1 MTEGEAVARLLIHA
15 AAVGC
20 ADLVLGPSTEHDQ
33 LNGNNILGHYGLQS
47 VRLKRPGNSCLPP
60 EIRRKPMSQGEL
72 IAVAFKD
79 RTKAR
84 ESLDEVHRLQREGL
98 LDVDGAA
105 VLEIDDNGRPLIHRP
120 EVLADKGLIAGG
132 VVGGVVGTLVGAM
145 TMNPIIGGVLGVSIG
160 SVSGAG
166 AGALVD
172 AGIED
177 GFLTDLAG
185 QLEPESSALFV
196 QVRTDDLDSSIRA
209 TKPMGGKVITTSL
222 NPFDAENLQKALEGR
237 LDDVMG

>member
-1 MTEGEAVARLLIHA
+1 
-15 AAVGC
+15 
-20 ADLVLGPSTEHDQ
+20 
-33 LNGNNILGHYGLQS
+33 
-47 VRLKRPGNSCLPP
+47 
-60 EIRRKPMSQGEL
+60 MSQSHL
-72 IAVAFKD
+72 IAVAFED
-79 RTKAR
+79 RATAR
-84 ESLDEVHRLQREGL
+84 ESLDEVYRLQREGL
-98 LDVDGAA
+98 LAVDGAA
-105 VLEIDDNGRPLIHRP
+105 VLEIDDNRRPRIHRP
-120 EVLADKGLIAGG
+120 EVLAEKGLIAGG
-132 VVGGVVGTLVGAM
+132 AVGGAVGTLVGAM

-177 GFLTDLAG
+177 WFLTEIAG

-222 NPFDAENLQKALEGR
+222 NPFDEENLQKALEGR
-237 LDDVMG
+237 LDEVMD